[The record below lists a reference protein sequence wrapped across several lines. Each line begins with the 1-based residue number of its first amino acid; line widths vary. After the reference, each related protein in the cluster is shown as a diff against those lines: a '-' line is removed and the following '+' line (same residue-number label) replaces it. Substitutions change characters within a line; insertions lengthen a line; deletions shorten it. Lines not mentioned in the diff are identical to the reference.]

1 MHQRVL
7 RLTLVFLLAACS
19 KTADTS
25 AATPS
30 TTATSG
36 PSVPDGKNPAA
47 LVAALDSSTM
57 AAMEQKTGTWQSAD
71 AASEWRS
78 RASGGKI
85 RMVDERMTVGETSS
99 RRISHYFTDDGK
111 LAAFIEFRIQ
121 TVMASDKSPSQ
132 QFVLMKLEF
141 AGDSVSHREKT
152 VDGKAQPIEA
162 YEIDNA
168 RKHSMEM
175 LATAQSAASTAPA
188 KP

>member
-1 MHQRVL
+1 MYKRVV
-7 RLTLVFLLAACS
+7 RTTLVLLLAACS

-25 AATPS
+25 AAA
-30 TTATSG
+30 TATSG

-85 RMVDERMTVGETSS
+85 RMVDERMKVGETSS
-99 RRISHYFTDDGK
+99 RRISHYYTDDGK
-111 LAAFIEFRIQ
+111 LSALIEFRIQ
-121 TVMASDKSPSQ
+121 TVMASDKSPGQ

-141 AGDSVSHREKT
+141 AGDSVSHQEKT
-152 VDGKAQPIEA
+152 VDGNPQPIEP